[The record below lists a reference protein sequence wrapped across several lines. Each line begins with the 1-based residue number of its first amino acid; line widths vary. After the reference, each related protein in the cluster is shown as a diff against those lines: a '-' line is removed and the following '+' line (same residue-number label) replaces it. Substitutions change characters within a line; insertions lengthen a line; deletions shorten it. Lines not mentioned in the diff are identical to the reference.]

1 MSKAKTDERLKS
13 IPMFSDLS
21 NKELRS
27 VSRLMT
33 AVTVAEGTDII
44 TQDEIGREFMIL
56 LTGTAVVRR
65 NGCKLADI
73 GPGDM
78 TGEVG
83 VLSDSPR
90 MATVTA
96 TSPMVIEVLNR
107 RELMTLLDEQPRMAK
122 KILLAAIRRLHDLEI
137 SKTA

>member
-65 NGCKLADI
+65 NGRKLADI

>member
-1 MSKAKTDERLKS
+1 VSKAKTDERLKS

-65 NGCKLADI
+65 NGRKLADI

>member
-65 NGCKLADI
+65 NGRKLADI

-96 TSPMVIEVLNR
+96 TSPMVMEVLNR

>member
-21 NKELRS
+21 KKELRS

-65 NGCKLADI
+65 NGRKLADI

>member
-21 NKELRS
+21 KKELRS

-33 AVTVAEGTDII
+33 AVDVAEGTDII

-65 NGCKLADI
+65 NGRKLADI

-83 VLSDSPR
+83 VLSDAPR

-96 TSPMVIEVLNR
+96 TSPLVIEVLNR